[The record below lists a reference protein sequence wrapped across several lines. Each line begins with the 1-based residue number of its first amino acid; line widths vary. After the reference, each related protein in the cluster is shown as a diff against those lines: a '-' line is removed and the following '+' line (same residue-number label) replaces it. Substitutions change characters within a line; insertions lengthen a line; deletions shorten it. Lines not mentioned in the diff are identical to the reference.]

1 MQALLFE
8 PFLTRPH
15 PLHTLADAVAAMY
28 ADMRT
33 NPADFGTDQQ
43 LRNLHYLVRWGSDAV
58 CDVLGKAR
66 TEIALEEIL
75 DLDEV
80 LIRHALDEGAD
91 RKHASVYATGC
102 RKIIEYARNRGWS
115 CDAVVRMAAWEPVL
129 QALTGTKDCAV
140 QLVRFL
146 IAARKT
152 PGNTTEADLQSWH
165 THATKNGMFAA
176 TADRILIRFRG
187 RMRLSQ
193 LTHLFPLLDLESKKR
208 SSYRKQKGKTKLAIR
223 AEITELVALRS
234 SNHTPDRAACKALR
248 PSSLD
253 QMVDSIYQIYGCL
266 EDELTRGP
274 FENLAQ
280 VLTTTNLCNA
290 IDWLVGTRGLLGKG
304 IRRVL
309 APILALAKRFPDLN
323 SGEVRKHIKRVFIE
337 PNYLMWVRKQA
348 AALLFEE
355 LKEIPGKIQMRIDAG
370 GLTDVD
376 AEWLLH
382 DKAIVS
388 VQLEFL
394 FRQRNVR
401 ECKGLDTDGANLVWR
416 KLNPKDMEDLI
427 IPDCVRAAYQA
438 DRLHTREF
446 LTFHFTEKETKG
458 KREQTEV
465 VSLDG
470 TETLQNFLDVRTSI
484 LKHLDAKRIERGIKP
499 EGDPGTLFFDR
510 HGHALREHS
519 LRNLVRRL
527 TRNYAGKAVPPHL
540 WRDIFMADFRILL
553 AIGVES
559 DSGKPSKRLWHVDQ
573 PTTDK
578 YNHLHRA
585 LAGIAMLNQQHR
597 ASQQSLRKET
607 SEQLVQL
614 ESQRERAA

>member
-102 RKIIEYARNRGWS
+102 RKIIEFARKHGWS
-115 CDAVVRMAAWEPVL
+115 CDAVVRMVAWEPVL
-129 QALTGTKDCAV
+129 QALTHTKDCAI

-146 IAARKT
+146 IAAGKT
-152 PGNTTEADLQSWH
+152 PESTTDGDLQSWH
-165 THATKNGMFAA
+165 AWATDEEHGMLLA
-176 TADRILIRFRG
+176 TADRILVLFRC
-187 RMRLSQ
+187 RMRLAG
-193 LTHLFPLLDLESKKR
+193 LANLFPHLDLRSKKR

-223 AEITELVALRS
+223 AEITDLVALRS
-234 SNHTPDRAACKALR
+234 SNHTPDRAACKALH
-248 PSSLD
+248 PSSLE
-253 QMVDSIYQIYGCL
+253 QMVDSIHQIYGCL

-274 FENLAQ
+274 FESLAQ
-280 VLTTTNLCNA
+280 VLTTANLCDA
-290 IDWLVGTRGLLGKG
+290 IDWLVGARGLLGKG
-304 IRRVL
+304 IRRIL
-309 APILALAKRFPDLN
+309 APILVLAKMFPDLN
-323 SGEVRKHIKRVFIE
+323 GGEVRKHIKRVFIE
-337 PNYLMWVRKQA
+337 PNYLVWVRKQA

-370 GLTDVD
+370 GITNVD
-376 AEWLLH
+376 AGWLLH

-401 ECKGLDTDGANLVWR
+401 DCKGLDTDGANLVRR

-438 DRLHTREF
+438 DRLNRREF

-465 VSLDG
+465 ISLDG
-470 TETLQNFLDVRTSI
+470 TETLQNFLDVRKSI
-484 LKHLDAKRIERGIKP
+484 LQHLNAKRIEKGIEPFGAFQNRPMPAKQNQSTPLGIKI
-499 EGDPGTLFFDR
+499 DT
-510 HGHALREHS
+510 
-519 LRNLVRRL
+519 
-527 TRNYAGKAVPPHL
+527 
-540 WRDIFMADFRILL
+540 
-553 AIGVES
+553 
-559 DSGKPSKRLWHVDQ
+559 
-573 PTTDK
+573 
-578 YNHLHRA
+578 
-585 LAGIAMLNQQHR
+585 
-597 ASQQSLRKET
+597 
-607 SEQLVQL
+607 
-614 ESQRERAA
+614 